1 MQPVL
6 IQAQKYTEM
15 GKGMGKYSNELS
27 QDDFTFPNVSVA
39 ECNKPKY
46 TPFTKSSYER
56 FFNTKNL
63 LSNKYHEFIL
73 SLDNKDVLENFNAL
87 LKAQNITEDEF
98 GKLLKRIEKWN
109 NLEAPIPLMYIEFIG
124 LRTISIET
132 TAKADMKAFKDA
144 MKQVS
149 YPECFFVNTASGII
163 RVGLPS
169 GTPEKDAIRIA
180 INYKHDE
187 PIKARYICIKE
198 LKTIVIEKDNSYYTL
213 TYPPIL
219 SLRKNLFIPGQMG
232 SNCHGL
238 DLP

>member
-1 MQPVL
+1 VL
-6 IQAQKYTEM
+6 IQTQINQEM
-15 GKGMGKYSNELS
+15 GKGMGRYSKIISNENI
-27 QDDFTFPNVSVA
+27 TFSNVNVA
-39 ECNKPKY
+39 ECQRENGH
-46 TPFTKSSYER
+46 SSKHPYER

-109 NLEAPIPLMYIEFIG
+109 NLEAPIPLMYIDFIG
-124 LRTISIET
+124 LRPISIET
-132 TAKADMKAFKDA
+132 TARADMRAFKEA

-149 YPECFFVNTASGII
+149 FPECFFVNTASGVI
-163 RVGLPS
+163 RVGLPAA
-169 GTPEKDAIRIA
+169 TTEKEAIKIA
-180 INYKHDE
+180 IDFHHEE
-187 PIKARYICIKE
+187 PVKAKYICIKE
-198 LKTIVIEKDNSYYTL
+198 LKTIVIERDNSYYTL

>member
-6 IQAQKYTEM
+6 IQAQLHKEM
-15 GKGMGKYSNELS
+15 GKGMDRYSKEIS
-27 QDDFTFPNVSVA
+27 KDGFTFSNVSDT
-39 ECNKPKY
+39 ECQLKQSLSA
-46 TPFTKSSYER
+46 KSPYER

-109 NLEAPIPLMYIEFIG
+109 NLEAPIPLMYIDFIG

-144 MKQVS
+144 MKKVS
-149 YPECFFVNTASGII
+149 CPECFFVNTSSGII

-169 GTPEKDAIRIA
+169 GTTEKEAIKIA